1 MMFTRFRTSCFGLPF
16 AGLLFSLALPAQAAA
31 PAPIVMPSQWMSAL
45 ASQRLAPGYR
55 HFGDKVDALAS
66 ALAASCEGQPAAA
79 AASRQR
85 WLEAAHDLREL
96 SPLPIGPVLE
106 SRLLRRID
114 FWPTRPAQIESSI
127 AQYAKTPANTARIG
141 LPARGLPALE
151 YLLFDAERPALADD
165 GPACRYA
172 VWLARDTAAGI
183 AATVSA
189 WPDWIA
195 DLAEAEPEREARL
208 LADGINILIG
218 STETLRLKYL
228 EKPLRP
234 HTGPAET
241 DAWRSGSARAG
252 LTAYFS
258 GLRAGLQGDE
268 GMPGLTAMLRGRG
281 LLTLAERLD
290 QRIDAVQTALAAL
303 PPDFAADAARPQT
316 GTLVSELSRLQR
328 LLAEELA
335 DAMKV
340 SIGFGENDGD

>member
-16 AGLLFSLALPAQAAA
+16 AGLLFSLALPAHAAA

-55 HFGDKVDALAS
+55 QFGDKVDALAS

-79 AASRQR
+79 SAARQR

-114 FWPTRPAQIESSI
+114 FWPTRPAQIETSI

-151 YLLFDAERPALADD
+151 YLLFDTDRPALAND

-183 AATVSA
+183 SATVSA

-195 DLAEAEPEREARL
+195 GLDDAEPEREARL

-234 HTGPAET
+234 HAGPPET
-241 DAWRSGSARAG
+241 DAWRSGSAHAG
-252 LTAYFS
+252 LMAYFS

-281 LLTLAERLD
+281 LLTLAAQLD

-303 PPDFAADAARPQT
+303 PEDFAAEAARPLT
-316 GTLVSELSRLQR
+316 DTLISELGRLQR
-328 LLAEELA
+328 LLAEEVA
-335 DAMKV
+335 DKMSVAV
-340 SIGFGENDGD
+340 GFGENDGD